1 MNGPRSIACVLLLVG
16 LTAAAAA
23 VAQTTQVHVHHHRHF
38 RPLAANVIIPQR
50 SVVATARQQPGA
62 AVEIER
68 VSATVTVVEQVATT
82 TLDIAL
88 RNPTNRRLEAEVILP
103 VPDGAAVR
111 GFDFQGSGKEP
122 SAQLL
127 PKEEARRIYDSIVAK
142 IRDPALLEFIGY
154 SLIRS
159 SVFPVE
165 PYGTQNV
172 RLAYEHVCEAD
183 GERIDYVLPRSE
195 SLDYKVP
202 WEIQVSVKSRRSIAT
217 VYSPS
222 HTIDKRITGGGHHV
236 RVDLTKGVEVEP
248 GPFRLSL
255 LLSKGEGVAATLLA
269 YPDPTVGGGYF
280 LLLAG
285 IPSVGDRRSPTEWA
299 DKPQAER
306 PQIQREVTLVLDR
319 SGSMNGEKL
328 EQVREAALEIIAGL
342 EPGESFN
349 VIVYNEA
356 VEVFSTR
363 PVVKNESNVAAARR
377 YLKGVLAR
385 GGTNIHDALV
395 EALRQK
401 PTEDRLPI
409 VLFLTDGRP
418 TIGQT
423 NEKAIREAVAAANKH
438 QKRIFTFGV
447 GVDVNSPLVESIA
460 YETRA
465 TATFVLPKEDVELKV
480 AGMFKQLSGPILAEP
495 KLTVLDADGEPAAG
509 RVRDLIPTQLPDVY
523 EGHQLVLLGQY
534 VGEQPLRFR
543 LAGNYLG
550 QKRTFK
556 FNFRLDKATTRNAFV
571 PRLWA
576 QRKIGILVDAI
587 RSSGADPNTIAA
599 GGVDGKI
606 KELVDEVVRLST
618 EFGILTEYTAFLARE
633 GTDLTR
639 RREVAAEAWR
649 NFDTRARQTRSGL
662 GSVNQEL
669 NSVAQKSASRLNYR
683 NTYWDANMDRAQI
696 SSVQQVADRAFYRRG
711 NRWIDSRI
719 VDQADQAEPE
729 RVIDFGSEEFI
740 ELARRLAS
748 ANRQG
753 SIMMRGEVMLV
764 VDGRRVL
771 VRND

>member
-16 LTAAAAA
+16 LTAGAA
-23 VAQTTQVHVHHHRHF
+23 VAQTTQVHVHHHVYG
-38 RPLAANVIIPQR
+38 RPLAANVVIPQR
-50 SVVATARQQPGA
+50 SVVATARHRLGGA
-62 AVEIER
+62 VRIER
-68 VSATVTVVEQVATT
+68 VSAAVTVVEQVATT
-82 TLDIAL
+82 SLDIAL
-88 RNPTNRRLEAEVILP
+88 KNPTNRRLEAEVILP
-103 VPDGAAVR
+103 VPDGAVVR
-111 GFDFQGSGKEP
+111 GFDFQGSGTEP

-142 IRDPALLEFIGY
+142 IRDPALVEFIGY

-165 PYGTQNV
+165 AYGTQKV
-172 RLAYEHVCEAD
+172 RLTYEHVCQAD

-202 WEIQVSVKSRRSIAT
+202 WEIQVSVKSRREIAT

-222 HTIDKRITGGGHHV
+222 HTIDTRITGGGHQV
-236 RVDLTKGVEVEP
+236 RVKLTKGVEVEP

-255 LLSKGEGVAATLLA
+255 LLAKGEGVAATLLA
-269 YPDPTVGGGYF
+269 YPDPAVGGGYF

-285 IPSVGDRRSPTEWA
+285 VP
-299 DKPQAER
+299 DKPRAER
-306 PQIQREVTLVLDR
+306 TQIRREVTLVLDR

-328 EQVREAALEIIAGL
+328 EQVREAALEIVAGL
-342 EPGESFN
+342 EPEESFN
-349 VIVYNEA
+349 IIVYNET
-356 VEVFSTR
+356 VDVFSTR
-363 PVVKNESNVAAARR
+363 PVVKSESNVTAARK
-377 YLKGVLAR
+377 YLNGVLAR

-423 NEKAIREAVAAANKH
+423 NEKAIREAVTAANKYH
-438 QKRIFTFGV
+438 KRIFTFGV
-447 GVDVNSPLVESIA
+447 GVDVNSPLLESIA
-460 YETRA
+460 CDTRA

-480 AGMFKQLSGPILAEP
+480 AGMFKQLTGPVLAEP
-495 KLTVLDADGEPAAG
+495 KLTVVDADGEPAAG
-509 RVRDLIPTQLPDVY
+509 RVRDVMPTQLPDVY
-523 EGHQLVLLGQY
+523 EGNQLVLLGQY

-550 QKRTFK
+550 RRRTFK
-556 FNFRLDKATTRNAFV
+556 FDFRLDKATTRNAFV

-587 RSSGADPNTIAA
+587 RASGADSRAIAA
-599 GGVDGKI
+599 GGADGKI

-633 GTDLTR
+633 GTDLSR

-649 NFDTRARQTRSGL
+649 NFDARARRTRSGL
-662 GSVNQEL
+662 GSVNQEHNL
-669 NSVAQKSASRLNYR
+669 AAQKSASQLNYR
-683 NTYWDANMDRAQI
+683 NSYWDANMNRVQV

-711 NRWIDSRI
+711 SRWIDGRI
-719 VDQADQAEPE
+719 VGQAGQAEPD
-729 RVIDFGSEEFI
+729 RVIDFGSEEFM

-753 SIMMRGEVMLV
+753 SIMMRGEVMLD
-764 VDGRRVL
+764 VDGQRIL
-771 VRND
+771 VRGHGPPFRGAAKQ